1 MATEYSKTVE
11 MLIKV
16 VNNRERYL
24 QLRAAEIGIPWSYI
38 PVLLHIRH
46 NSGCKQNEIAK
57 TVGVSSAAV
66 TQSTQKM
73 ENMGLIDRET
83 DSENQRA
90 NKLFITE
97 KGREVLKL
105 GSEIFDD
112 ADRLMFGGMKP
123 SEAAKLREPLAEVNS
138 RLAECLRSM
147 GSGERGIN
155 MGISG
160 IGVK

>member
-73 ENMGLIDRET
+73 ESMGLIERET

-105 GSEIFDD
+105 GSEIFDET
-112 ADRLMFGGMKP
+112 DRLMFEDMDAE
-123 SEAAKLREPLAEVNS
+123 EAAKLREPLTEINS
-138 RLAECLRSM
+138 RLAECIRGM
-147 GSGERGIN
+147 GGRENGIN
-155 MGISG
+155 LGISG